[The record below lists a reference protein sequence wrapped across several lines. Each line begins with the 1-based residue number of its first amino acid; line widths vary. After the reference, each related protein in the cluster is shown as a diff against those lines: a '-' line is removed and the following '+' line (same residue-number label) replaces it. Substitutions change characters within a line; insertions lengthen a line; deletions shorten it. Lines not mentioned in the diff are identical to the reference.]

1 MGTSL
6 CADEEIL
13 RLLTGGAP
21 AHAAAQPAPLPQPHG
36 PEPVQSAED
45 KQAAPSAGAEFQ
57 IAASAGGKAPE
68 RWAAFAP
75 PAEAQPPADA
85 AVQPAGACTASGEA
99 AGEAAAAG
107 HCGTPASGEVVCQVS
122 GLECAREAGGAS
134 GAGGRAL
141 ALPPVPRR
149 RPLHDAAAV
158 HAALGSARA
167 AAAAQAPAEG
177 ADCLAAGL
185 RFPGPAEAAA
195 AVRRVCVP
203 DTFGGGA
210 QQYERVFSAALV
222 EELNLRLVSLCRRC
236 ASPLFNRI
244 VAAREPAHA

>member
-1 MGTSL
+1 MGIRL

-21 AHAAAQPAPLPQPHG
+21 AHAAAQHAELLPPLG
-36 PEPVQSAED
+36 PKPVQSAADTE
-45 KQAAPSAGAEFQ
+45 A
-57 IAASAGGKAPE
+57 AASAGADFQTAAAAGGKALA

-75 PAEAQPPADA
+75 PAKAQPPADA
-85 AVQPAGACTASGEA
+85 AAPPVGACTAPA
-99 AGEAAAAG
+99 EAAAAG
-107 HCGTPASGEVVCQVS
+107 HRGSHAGGEAACQVS
-122 GLECAREAGGAS
+122 GPERAREAGGAS

-149 RPLHDAAAV
+149 RPLHDAAGV

-177 ADCLAAGL
+177 AGCLAPGL
-185 RFPGPAEAAA
+185 RFPGAAEAAA

-203 DTFGGGA
+203 DTFGSGV
-210 QQYERVFSAALV
+210 QQYERVFTAALV
-222 EELNLRLVSLCRRC
+222 EELSLRLVSLCRRC
-236 ASPLFNRI
+236 TSPMYAVRSLAFS
-244 VAAREPAHA
+244 PA